1 MRKQFYVIV
10 SKEGELGAIS
20 TGCSPGKRFVFER
33 KGEADYY
40 SLGWDG
46 DVVKKATLIWK
57 KNSG

>member
-1 MRKQFYVIV
+1 MKQQFYIIMD
-10 SKEGELGAIS
+10 KKGKLCAIS
-20 TGCSPGKRFVFER
+20 TGHSPEKRFVFER

>member
-1 MRKQFYVIV
+1 MKKQFYIIV
-10 SKEGELGAIS
+10 DKKGKHVGGIS
-20 TGCSPGKRFVFER
+20 TGDSPGKRFVFER

-57 KNSG
+57 